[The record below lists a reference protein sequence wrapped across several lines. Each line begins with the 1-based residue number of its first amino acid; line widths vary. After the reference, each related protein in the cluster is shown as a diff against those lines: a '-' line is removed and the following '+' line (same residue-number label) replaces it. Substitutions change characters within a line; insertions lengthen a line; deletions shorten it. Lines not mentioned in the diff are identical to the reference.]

1 MAVELGLWRVDD
13 VPRRIPMTAMPLESK
28 LESLILQDPEILE
41 AKLLLIGSQVPTG
54 YGKFIDI
61 LGVDSEGTLHI
72 LELKRDRTP
81 REVVAQ
87 TLDYASWVEGL
98 GNEEVRS
105 IFESGHPGKNFDE
118 EFASRFD
125 GAPVPDELNSSHNMT
140 IVASD
145 LDPST
150 QRIVSYLNRSHG
162 VPINAMIFR
171 YFVDEGHEYLAR
183 TWLIDEDT
191 PVPAGVG
198 TKGSTRAAWNGQ
210 DWYVAFGTDGASRS
224 WADASTYGF
233 VSAGGADWY
242 SRTLKSLPLGA
253 RVFVHVPKKGYVGVG
268 TVAGKAMPADSAELQ
283 IQGETRPFRSLSLE
297 GLYAHPDA
305 GEGVDTAEY
314 VVPIKWTDTVL
325 IEDAYWREGMFAN
338 QNSACKLRNQFTID
352 ELSRRFGLAAR
363 Q

>member
-1 MAVELGLWRVDD
+1 MAIEVGLWRVDD
-13 VPRRIPMTAMPLESK
+13 IPRRIPTTAMPLESK
-28 LESLILQDPEILE
+28 LERLILQDPEILE
-41 AKLLLIGSQVPTG
+41 TKLLLIGSQVPTG

-98 GNEEVRS
+98 GNEEVRN
-105 IFESGHPGKNFDE
+105 IFESGQPGKNFDE
-118 EFASRFD
+118 EFANRFD
-125 GAPVPDELNSSHNMT
+125 GAPVPDELNLTHVMT

-150 QRIVSYLNRSHG
+150 ERIVSYLNRSHG

-171 YFVDEGHEYLAR
+171 YFVDGGHEYLAR
-183 TWLIDEDT
+183 TWLIDET
-191 PVPAGVG
+191 ATVPAGAG

-210 DWYVAFGTDGASRS
+210 DWYVAFGIDGGSRS
-224 WADASTYGF
+224 WADASRFGF

-242 SRTLKSLPLGA
+242 SRTLKSLPVGA
-253 RVFVHVPKKGYVGVG
+253 RVFVHVPKRGYVGVG
-268 TVAGKAMPADSAELQ
+268 TVVGLAKPADDAELQ
-283 IQGETRPFRSLSLE
+283 IQGEMRPFRSLSLDAE
-297 GLYAHPDA
+297 YSHPDA
-305 GEGVDTAEY
+305 GEGIDTAEY
-314 VVPIKWTDTVL
+314 VVPVEWVHTVSL
-325 IEDAYWREGMFAN
+325 ESACWREGMFAN

-352 ELSRRFGLAAR
+352 ELSRQFGLAASG
-363 Q
+363 